1 MARLKQVAEGTAG
14 GNGHAA
20 KRLRTAAPPRP
31 VLTVRLRHAAAGL
44 AVLLALAGCAT
55 QPGPAEAEAEEELI
69 LPYDEPRD
77 PLEPVNRVIF
87 DVNLFLDELIIRPV
101 AEIYRFF
108 LPPEVRDGV
117 RNFVRNLRTPIILA
131 NDILQ
136 GEAGRAGDTLA
147 RFLVNSTVGVG
158 GLLDVAE
165 DQGYPFHDEDFGQ
178 TLAVYG
184 VGEGFYLVLPIL
196 GPSTLRDTGGMVA
209 DTFLDPLTYVVDR
222 DVRFARA
229 AVSGVDLRSRNIE
242 TLEELRRGS
251 IDFYA
256 RVRNVY
262 RQRRQNEIEN
272 GELTGLPSPGLL

>member
-1 MARLKQVAEGTAG
+1 MARLKQGTG
-14 GNGHAA
+14 AA
-20 KRLRTAAPPRP
+20 ADQGSHGSRRTRAAARPRPAPAIRLRR
-31 VLTVRLRHAAAGL
+31 AAAGF

-87 DVNLFLDELIIRPV
+87 DANLFLDELIIRPV

-108 LPPEVRDGV
+108 LPPEVRNGV
-117 RNFVRNLRTPIILA
+117 RNFLRNLRTPIILA

-147 RFLVNSTVGVG
+147 RFLVNSTVGIG

-184 VGEGFYLVLPIL
+184 AGEGFYLVLPIL

-209 DTFLDPLTYVVDR
+209 DTYLDPLTYVVDR
-222 DVRFARA
+222 EVRFARA
-229 AVSGVDLRSRNIE
+229 AVSGADLRSRNIE